1 MNTVA
6 VEELAEL
13 LRIKSLTGNRDE
25 ISRAVDWVCAL
36 LLSAGG
42 TIERHEY
49 EGVPLGVGTIPA
61 SVDSGSVP
69 TILIYGHV
77 DVQPPGRLEA
87 WSHDPFEPQ
96 LRDGYLYARGAADD
110 KGPFYALLSAGVAL
124 AQEQSLPVNVRVL
137 CDTEEESGGRTA
149 VRYIRDDPSK
159 HDACVIFD
167 TGMHAPGEPVIV
179 TATRGIASMHVRT
192 IVRESDV
199 HSGTYGG
206 VAVNA
211 ANALV
216 AGLHALSDSELPA
229 ALRSGVRP
237 PSREELS
244 SWSLID
250 AQSFLAAAGVAFD
263 GDTVSALGRLWAE
276 PAVDIHGLS
285 AGITESELNI
295 VPAAAEAVLSV
306 RVAPGQDVDAIGETA
321 EALLRAAIP
330 ERVEVE
336 ITHGSRTPPAG
347 PFDPSSLPLA
357 LARKALTRAF
367 GRPPVLARTGGS
379 LPILAALSQRGVPTI
394 LSGLS
399 LPDSRIHGPNERL
412 QLEQL
417 TLGIDAARELFIELG
432 GLRGN
437 GA

>member
-1 MNTVA
+1 VRTGS
-6 VEELAEL
+6 VEELVEL

-36 LLSAGG
+36 LVSAGG
-42 TIERHEY
+42 SVERHEY

-61 SVDSGSVP
+61 SVDPGSAP
-69 TILIYGHV
+69 TILVYGHV

-87 WSHDPFEPQ
+87 WSHDPFDPEI
-96 LRDGYLYARGAADD
+96 RDGCLYARGAADD

-124 AQEQSLPVNVRVL
+124 AEEQSLPVNLRVL

-149 VRYIRDDPSK
+149 VSYIRDDPTE
-159 HDACVIFD
+159 HDACLIFD

-192 IVRESDV
+192 RVRESDV

-211 ANALV
+211 ATALV
-216 AGLHALSDSELPA
+216 TGLHALGGRGLPA
-229 ALRSGVRP
+229 ALHSGVRP
-237 PSREELS
+237 PSAEELS

-250 AQSFLAAAGVAFD
+250 ARSFLATAGVAFD
-263 GDTVSALGRLWAE
+263 GDDLSALRRLWAE

-295 VPAAAEAVLSV
+295 VPATAEAVLSV
-306 RVAPGQDVDAIGETA
+306 RVAPGQDVDAIGESA

-330 ERVEVE
+330 PRVDVE
-336 ITHGSRTPPAG
+336 ITHGSRTPSAG
-347 PFDPSSLPLA
+347 PFDSSSLPLV

-367 GRPPVLARTGGS
+367 GTPPVLVRTGGS

-399 LPDSRIHGPNERL
+399 LPDSHIHGPDERL

-417 TLGIDAARELFIELG
+417 RLGMHAARELFIELG
-432 GLRGN
+432 GLRSS